1 MAEDFKTRLV
11 EERKELLE
19 KTIKLKNAIDDPEMK
34 LNAHEWEM
42 LRCQF
47 GAMRDYLQALTE
59 RCVYY
64 KLIPAGDLM
73 LRY

>member
-1 MAEDFKTRLV
+1 MTEDFKTRLV

-34 LNAHEWEM
+34 LNAQECEM

-47 GAMRDYLQALTE
+47 NAMRDYLQILTN

-73 LRY
+73 LHY